1 VWSRLAQLP
10 LVIEDYALERLERPP
25 AFGHDR
31 GTDLVRLRGGGE
43 EGLGEDITVYLPEG
57 TAAPALE
64 LSGEWTL
71 GSFCEHLAAIE
82 QWTEPPEW
90 DLARAWRN
98 WGYESAALDLAL
110 LQAGQALHEVVGLAA
125 APVRFVNSFGLGD
138 PPQFAMLQRR
148 LERYPNLRFK
158 LDAQPTWD
166 RTLLEQIAATNA
178 VETIDFKGRYGLEV
192 KEPEALVPLYERAV
206 KIFPDAILED
216 PHDEPGVA
224 DVLEPHR
231 DRVSYDAPI
240 RSADD
245 IGDTRIVN
253 VKPSR
258 IGSVR
263 ALLDVYATC
272 RERGVRMY
280 GGGMGELG
288 VARGQIELLASLFHP
303 DAPNDVA
310 PTPYN
315 DEELPDDLPESPLE
329 PRPAA
334 KGFRWTASPAAPA

>member
-148 LERYPNLRFK
+148 LERYP
-158 LDAQPTWD
+158 QP
-166 RTLLEQIAATNA
+166 
-178 VETIDFKGRYGLEV
+178 
-192 KEPEALVPLYERAV
+192 ALQARRPADVG
-206 KIFPDAILED
+206 PDAAR
-216 PHDEPGVA
+216 A
-224 DVLEPHR
+224 DRRHR
-231 DRVSYDAPI
+231 RGRDDRLQGP
-240 RSADD
+240 
-245 IGDTRIVN
+245 
-253 VKPSR
+253 
-258 IGSVR
+258 VR
-263 ALLDVYATC
+263 
-272 RERGVRMY
+272 
-280 GGGMGELG
+280 
-288 VARGQIELLASLFHP
+288 ARGQGARG
-303 DAPNDVA
+303 A
-310 PTPYN
+310 
-315 DEELPDDLPESPLE
+315 
-329 PRPAA
+329 RAA
-334 KGFRWTASPAAPA
+334 V